1 MLAFMDGVSPFGLV
15 TALLMGC
22 YEAAVKRLAVDI
34 PGRSGIL
41 NPWSNKTQAEE
52 TTVPEKTSAFMNST
66 DEPNQLSN
74 LKSHI
79 LRSLAKLPPMPQII
93 LKAQETM
100 ANPNAGLR
108 DLARIIENDQ
118 ALVAKVLSLANSAYY
133 GISGQVSSVQ
143 HASILLGLKTLGDLI
158 TMSAT
163 SVLLTRELKGYHL
176 APQTIWR
183 HSLSSALCARRIA
196 ERLFPGTEAD
206 AFVVGLLHD
215 AGKIILDP
223 FIYQKKEN
231 GEAGIP
237 DAVPVTESREVE
249 LLGVDHAEVMAL
261 ACRFWRFPDPQVRG
275 IRFHHHPAQSSQS
288 VLAHV
293 AHLGHTL
300 SLRAGFGGAVTATTL
315 PEDGVLEFLNFQPA
329 DLDELQAEMIQA
341 LERLEETFQ

>member
-1 MLAFMDGVSPFGLV
+1 MSS
-15 TALLMGC
+15 
-22 YEAAVKRLAVDI
+22 VD
-34 PGRSGIL
+34 
-41 NPWSNKTQAEE
+41 E
-52 TTVPEKTSAFMNST
+52 TTQPSK
-66 DEPNQLSN
+66 

-108 DLARIIENDQ
+108 DLARIIENDP
-118 ALVAKVLSLANSAYY
+118 ALVARVLSLANSAYY
-133 GISGQVSSVQ
+133 GLSGQVSSVR

-183 HSLSSALCARRIA
+183 HALSSAICARGIA
-196 ERLFPGTEAD
+196 ERRFPGTEAD

-223 FIYQKKEN
+223 FICQKKET
-231 GEAGIP
+231 GEAGVP
-237 DAVPVTESREVE
+237 DQAPVTESHEMA

-293 AHLGHTL
+293 AHLGHAL
-300 SLRAGFGGAVTATTL
+300 SLQAGFGGAANATPL
-315 PEDGVLEFLNFQPA
+315 LEDGVLEFFNFQPA
-329 DLDELQAEMIQA
+329 DLDELQDEMIQA
-341 LERLEETFQ
+341 LESLEETFH